1 MARNNKG
8 GNKNRRR
15 GRKFSKPQSRD
26 LKVKSTEQE
35 YGKLEKALGTSRFE
49 CRCSDGI
56 VRTAFVPG
64 SFKFRYWFR
73 VDDVVLVSI
82 RVGLNQNQCDILYK
96 YNPNEI
102 QQLREKELLKK
113 VFVEEDR
120 LSLEEMMDDIQPDTT
135 ENILEE
141 IDSDILDDI

>member
-1 MARNNKG
+1 MAKNSIG

-26 LKVKSTEQE
+26 LKVKSVDQE
-35 YGKLEKALGTSRFE
+35 YGKLEKALGNSRFE

-64 SFKFRYWFR
+64 SFKFRYWMR

-82 RVGLNQNQCDILYK
+82 RIGLNTSQCDILYK
-96 YNPNEI
+96 YNPTEV

-113 VFVEEDR
+113 VFVDDEDMTP
-120 LSLEEMMDDIQPDTT
+120 LEEIEEEVTETT
-135 ENILEE
+135 ENILED